1 MIFSSLIFL
10 FLFLPTVLTGFY
22 LLNARYRNG
31 FLFLSSL
38 LFFAWGGA
46 SYSIILVASIV
57 MNYFCGKLIGSDNS
71 KPRKLYLGIGVSI
84 NLLLLGVFKYANF
97 FIENINDLFSWLELP
112 TVTQT
117 NILLPVGISF
127 YTFQAISYLIDV
139 YRKEVETQ
147 KNFINLGLYISL
159 FPQLIAGPIVRYH
172 DISLQL
178 SSRIYSYK
186 KFSSG
191 VMRFT
196 IGMAKKVFIANNMA
210 IIADHF
216 FGMESSELSTVYAW
230 LGIIAY
236 TLQIYYDFAGYSD
249 MAIGLGRM
257 FGFQFLENFNFPYIA
272 KSLTE
277 FWRRWHISLSSWFK
291 DYLYIPLGGNRKGK
305 NRTYLNLFIVFF
317 VTGFWH
323 GSSWNFI
330 AWGLLHG
337 AFLIIERVGFQRI
350 LEKIPII
357 IRYSYTLFVVIIAWV
372 LFRAN
377 NFSHAWEYYKAMF
390 GWTDIATDKLEIF
403 QYVNYEIT
411 FFFTIG
417 VLGAFN
423 FFPFVYK
430 MSNRFFGKIMNSY
443 TCIEIVFP
451 ILKALFVF
459 AVLLATT
466 GYLLSNSYNP
476 FIYYRF

>member
-1 MIFSSLIFL
+1 MI
-10 FLFLPTVLTGFY
+10 GFY
-22 LLNARYRNG
+22 LLKHKYRNA

-38 LFFAWGGA
+38 IFFAWGGA
-46 SYSIILVASIV
+46 SYTTILIASIT
-57 MNYFCGKLIGSDNS
+57 MNYFCGRLIGSTDT
-71 KPRKLYLGIGVSI
+71 KRKKIYLGSGVI
-84 NLLLLGVFKYANF
+84 LNLLLLGVFKYANF
-97 FIENINDLFSWLELP
+97 IVENLNSLFSWLDIP

-117 NILLPVGISF
+117 SILLPVGISF
-127 YTFQAISYLIDV
+127 YTFQAMSYLIDV

-147 KNFINLGLYISL
+147 KKFINLGLYISL

-172 DISLQL
+172 DINLQL
-178 SSRIYSYK
+178 SNRTYSYK

-216 FGMESSELSTVYAW
+216 FNMETSGLSPVYAW

-257 FGFQFLENFNFPYIA
+257 FGFEFLENFNLPYIA
-272 KSLTE
+272 KSIME
-277 FWRRWHISLSSWFK
+277 FWRRWHISLSSWFR

-305 NRTYLNLFIVFF
+305 NRTYVNLFIVFF

-323 GSSWNFI
+323 GSSWNFVV
-330 AWGLLHG
+330 WGLLHG
-337 AFLIIERVGFQRI
+337 TFLVIERVGFGKI
-350 LEKIPII
+350 LEKLPSIF
-357 IRYSYTLFVVIIAWV
+357 RYIYTLFVVIIAWV
-372 LFRAN
+372 LFRADD
-377 NFSHAWEYYKAMF
+377 FSHAWEYYKAMF
-390 GWTDIATDKLEIF
+390 GATDVITNKFEIF
-403 QYVNYEIT
+403 EYVNYEIT
-411 FFFTIG
+411 FYFIIG

-423 FFPFVYK
+423 FFPFIQK
-430 MSNRFFGKIMNSY
+430 MANRFFEKIMKSSV
-443 TCIEIVFP
+443 CIEVVFP
-451 ILKALFVF
+451 ILKAAFVL
-459 AVLLATT
+459 AVFLATT

>member
-10 FLFLPTVLTGFY
+10 YIFLPTVLLGFY
-22 LLNARYRNG
+22 LIRNDYRNG

-38 LFFAWGGA
+38 VFFAWGGV
-46 SYSIILVASIV
+46 SYTTILIASITI
-57 MNYFCGKLIGSDNS
+57 NYLCGRLIGSAHSNR
-71 KPRKLYLGIGVSI
+71 RKIYLGLGVTI

-97 FIENINDLFSWLELP
+97 IIENINSLFSWLDIP

-117 NILLPVGISF
+117 HILLPIGISF
-127 YTFQAISYLIDV
+127 YTFQAMSYLIDV
-139 YRKEVETQ
+139 YRKEVKTQ

-172 DISLQL
+172 DINLQL
-178 SSRIYSYK
+178 SKRTYSYK

-196 IGMAKKVFIANNMA
+196 LGMAKKVFIANNMA

-216 FGMESSELSTVYAW
+216 FNMETSSLSPVYAW

-272 KSLTE
+272 KSIME
-277 FWRRWHISLSSWFK
+277 FWRRWHISLSSWFR
-291 DYLYIPLGGNRKGK
+291 DYLYIPLGGNRRGK
-305 NRTYLNLFIVFF
+305 YRTYFNLFLVFF

-330 AWGLLHG
+330 VWGLLHG
-337 AFLIIERVGFQRI
+337 TFLVIERVGFGKI
-350 LEKIPII
+350 LEKLPSIFRNI
-357 IRYSYTLFVVIIAWV
+357 YTLFVVIIAWV

-377 NFSHAWEYYKAMF
+377 DFSHAWEYYKSMF
-390 GWTDIATDKLEIF
+390 GATEAATNKYEIF
-403 QYVNYEIT
+403 QYVNYEIAIY
-411 FFFTIG
+411 FSIG

-430 MSNRFFGKIMNSY
+430 LANRFFKNIMTSNIS
-443 TCIEIVFP
+443 TEVVFP
-451 ILKALFVF
+451 ILKATFVIV
-459 AVLLATT
+459 VLLATT